1 MLLKDN
7 KKKERKEKI
16 IKAVHLNINNSN
28 NINKSKTII
37 DNNIEYVNN
46 KAQETNISNK
56 EETDNCNCCSSSQ
69 YENNIEVIPE
79 LQINELFL
87 YWINLPNT
95 QHLIHKYL
103 KNFGIKKDILNKLDN
118 CYFNPYKERL
128 EKSEQKKNE
137 LLDLQKFIFSIDNS
151 FKNNTYST
159 NNNINNNYNNNN
171 NNNNRI
177 YHPTNHF
184 ETETDT
190 ESVTTETLLNIKKKE
205 TTKEIITSTPTT
217 HSSKTLQRERRKVR
231 KLDSSTNTY
240 INHLSTSL
248 HKNYDSNNH
257 EIGKET
263 KEEQNTNQLNNNN
276 ETELTEIRTES
287 KDNNIYNKV
296 TEKTMDN
303 ILLVEQTKNEL
314 KDNFNNNNTIE
325 G

>member
-1 MLLKDN
+1 M
-7 KKKERKEKI
+7 
-16 IKAVHLNINNSN
+16 
-28 NINKSKTII
+28 
-37 DNNIEYVNN
+37 
-46 KAQETNISNK
+46 
-56 EETDNCNCCSSSQ
+56 
-69 YENNIEVIPE
+69 
-79 LQINELFL
+79 
-87 YWINLPNT
+87 
-95 QHLIHKYL
+95 
-103 KNFGIKKDILNKLDN
+103 
-118 CYFNPYKERL
+118 
-128 EKSEQKKNE
+128 
-137 LLDLQKFIFSIDNS
+137 
-151 FKNNTYST
+151 
-159 NNNINNNYNNNN
+159 
-171 NNNNRI
+171 
-177 YHPTNHF
+177 
-184 ETETDT
+184 
-190 ESVTTETLLNIKKKE
+190 
-205 TTKEIITSTPTT
+205 
-217 HSSKTLQRERRKVR
+217 R